1 MHPPNVAVQRLLYGT
16 SIGLL
21 LCVGF
26 GLQAGRGLG
35 ASPPAIEA
43 FSALAVFCFVTGW
56 MLGNGTGPLARWFS
70 HETEEAMAA
79 RVRAEMDEVQRSEDV
94 TAKWAELE
102 AKVLTQDLGEEEGKS
117 QRRVDGRA
125 PLRFNRGEPM
135 SEVPEGLYYTKEHEW
150 MRVEGDTVT
159 IGITDHAQDM
169 LTDIVYIE
177 LPEEGDVVVDM
188 GEVAGVES
196 VKSASP
202 IFAPLAGTITAVN
215 MELEDAP
222 ELMNS
227 SPYGD
232 GWIVKMTLDDA
243 SAVAGLMDAAAYKAE
258 IGE

>member
-1 MHPPNVAVQRLLYGT
+1 
-16 SIGLL
+16 
-21 LCVGF
+21 
-26 GLQAGRGLG
+26 
-35 ASPPAIEA
+35 
-43 FSALAVFCFVTGW
+43 
-56 MLGNGTGPLARWFS
+56 
-70 HETEEAMAA
+70 
-79 RVRAEMDEVQRSEDV
+79 
-94 TAKWAELE
+94 
-102 AKVLTQDLGEEEGKS
+102 
-117 QRRVDGRA
+117 
-125 PLRFNRGEPM
+125 M

-177 LPEEGDVVVDM
+177 LPEAGDAVSDM
-188 GEVAGVES
+188 GEFAVVES

-215 MELEDAP
+215 EELEDAP

-232 GWIVKMTLDDA
+232 GWIVKMTLDNPG
-243 SAVAGLMDAAAYKAE
+243 AVTALMDAAAYKAE